1 MKDLVIGSGGGKGGG
16 GGSGTPTEA
25 KDNLDSKQ
33 FATVL
38 DLIGEGELEGLI
50 YPDPHF
56 VNAIDGAANPWHQ
69 SIFFNNTPLQNRDGS
84 YNFKDVI
91 VHARSG
97 QSNQASIP
105 INENISTV
113 VSTGFSE
120 VRNDSTPKVIQVTD
134 TDVDAV
140 KVTITVPQ
148 LQIYSDEGDIEGTEV
163 QLEIAVQYSG
173 GSYVTKVS
181 GTDGQIKG
189 RTGDLYQRDYLIRL
203 DGAFPVNVKVTR
215 ITADSTSSKLFNVIQ
230 WNAYTLITYDQR
242 NYNNSALVGVRL
254 DAEQFTSIPTR
265 KYFVKGIKVKVPHN
279 ATVRTSGDGV
289 GSLSYSGTFNG
300 TLGAAVSTNDPA
312 WCLYDLLT
320 SSRYGLGVDPST
332 NAGHLAESDL
342 DKFSFYAVSQYCSEL
357 IDDGTGTGNK
367 EPRYSLN
374 VNIQSAQEAYT
385 VINQICSVFRGMS
398 FWSTGSVSLT
408 QDSPKDT
415 SYLFTIAN
423 VLEPGFTY
431 ANSSQKTRATVAV
444 VKYFDNDLRDY
455 QYEEVKADQD
465 VINRYG
471 SIVKNIEAFGT
482 TSRGQAHRLGR
493 WLLYEQAAN
502 ETCSFVTSIEAGVVC
517 RPGDVI
523 EIADELKGGERRSGR
538 IKSATTTAITVD
550 DATGLTV
557 GSNPTLA
564 VILPDGS
571 VESKTVSTI
580 SSGVITVSSAFSSA
594 PNANSIWVYQ
604 TSDLQTSKWRVVS
617 VEEQDETNYAITCL
631 TYNDGKYSHI
641 EDGIA
646 LPVRDV
652 TNLNQVPDS
661 PVSLNATE
669 VIYENTGRAKVKII
683 VTWTNSTDNVLLRWR
698 YENNNWTS
706 VDVKRAK
713 QYEILD
719 TRVGD
724 YQIEVY
730 SVSASGLRSPNP
742 AQLKPFKA
750 IGKTAPPGQVT
761 GISLLPVDEA
771 TALLKWNRAT
781 DLDVILGGSVLIRHS
796 KLATGAE
803 WKDGTPIVGPVSGDQ
818 TSIHVPLLAGTY
830 LLKFRDDT
838 GNDSPNPSNWDPTR
852 TEIEAPTPSERDAV
866 HTLTEHTG
874 NVPFF
879 GPKVNTIYDATLG
892 GLRLTE
898 SNSVVASTG
907 QYTFNQAFDFG
918 QIYDVNLKKDI
929 KTSTYSNNELW
940 DSRTDL
946 IDTWGVIDGTGNLKP
961 DKCDAALYV
970 RTTNVDPNDVT
981 EADMGPWREFSNVLV
996 QARVFQLKLVL
1007 TSEDTTQNIVVSELG
1022 ATLELQARTESISTA
1037 VTTGTSAYSVTYAHG
1052 FKSAPNVV
1060 ITPTS
1065 QQAGDYFTLA
1075 NITRTGFQVTF
1086 KNSGSNVA
1094 RSFLWSASGFGKEI
1108 T

>member
-1 MKDLVIGSGGGKGGG
+1 MTDLVIGSGGGGKSGGG
-16 GGSGTPTEA
+16 GAGTPTEA

-120 VRNDSTPKVIQVTD
+120 VSNSSPRVVQITD
-134 TDVDAV
+134 TDVEAV

-148 LQIYSDEGDIEGTEV
+148 LQKYSDEGDIEGTEV
-163 QLEIAVQYSG
+163 QLEIAVQYAG
-173 GSYVTKVS
+173 GSYNKRVQ
-181 GTDGQIKG
+181 GDDGKITG

-203 DGAFPVNVKVTR
+203 DSSENWPVNIKVTR
-215 ITADSTSSKLFNVIQ
+215 VTADSTSSKLFNVIQ

-254 DAEQFTSIPTR
+254 DAEQFTNIPTR
-265 KYFVKGIKVKVPHN
+265 KYFVKGIKVSVPHN
-279 ATVRTSGDGV
+279 ATVRTSGYGV

-300 TLGAAVSTNDPA
+300 TLGSAVSTNDPA
-312 WCLYDLLT
+312 WCLFDLLT
-320 SSRYGLGVDPST
+320 SERYGLNLDV
-332 NAGHLAESDL
+332 SDL
-342 DKFSFYAVSQYCSEL
+342 DKFSFYAVSQYCSAL
-357 IDDGTGTGNK
+357 VLDGKGGE

-385 VINQICSVFRGMS
+385 VISQICSVFRGMS
-398 FWSTGSVSLT
+398 FWSAGSVSLT

-415 SYLFTIAN
+415 SYLFTMAN

-455 QYEEVKADQD
+455 QYEEVKADPD

-493 WLLYEQAAN
+493 WLLYEHSAN

-523 EIADELKGGERRSGR
+523 EIADELKAGERRSGR

-550 DATGLTV
+550 DSTNLTL

-604 TSDLQTSKWRVVS
+604 TSDLQTSKWRVAS

-631 TYNDGKYSHI
+631 TYNDGKYNHI
-641 EDGIA
+641 ERGWA
-646 LPVRDV
+646 LDTRDV

-661 PVSLNATE
+661 PVSLNAEE

-698 YENNNWTS
+698 YGSNNWTS

-724 YQIEVY
+724 YQIEVS
-730 SVSASGLRSPNP
+730 SVSASGLKSPEP

-771 TALLKWNRAT
+771 SALLKWNRAT

-796 KLATGAE
+796 KLTTNAE
-803 WKDGTPIVGPVSGDQ
+803 WKDATPIVPPVSGDQ
-818 TSIHVPLLAGTY
+818 TNIHVPLLSGTY

-838 GNDSPNPSNWDPTR
+838 DHDSPTPSNWDETR
-852 TEIEAPTPSERDAV
+852 TTIDKPAPSERSPIY
-866 HTLTEHTG
+866 TLTEHTG
-874 NVPFF
+874 SPFS
-879 GPKVNTIYDATLG
+879 GPKTNTVYDSTLG

-898 SNSVVASTG
+898 SGSTVSATG
-907 QYTFNQAFDFG
+907 QYIFFNSFDFG
-918 QIYDVNLKKDI
+918 QIYDVNVRKDI
-929 KTSTYSNNELW
+929 KTTTFSNDVPW

-946 IDTWGVIDGTGNLKP
+946 IDEWGVIDGNGTLKP

-970 RTTNVDPNDVT
+970 RTTNVSPNVVT
-981 EADMGPWREFSNVLV
+981 EADMGPWREFSNVLIR
-996 QARVFQLKLVL
+996 ARVFQLKVVL
-1007 TSEDTTQNIVVSELG
+1007 TSEDTTQNISVSELG
-1022 ATLELQARTESISTA
+1022 ATLELQGRTESIATA

-1052 FKSAPNVV
+1052 FKNAPNVV
-1060 ITPTS
+1060 ITPTN
-1065 QQAGDYFTLA
+1065 QQAGDYYLLS

-1086 KNSGSNVA
+1086 RNSGSNVA

>member
-1 MKDLVIGSGGGKGGG
+1 M
-16 GGSGTPTEA
+16 
-25 KDNLDSKQ
+25 
-33 FATVL
+33 
-38 DLIGEGELEGLI
+38 
-50 YPDPHF
+50 
-56 VNAIDGAANPWHQ
+56 
-69 SIFFNNTPLQNRDGS
+69 
-84 YNFKDVI
+84 
-91 VHARSG
+91 
-97 QSNQASIP
+97 
-105 INENISTV
+105 
-113 VSTGFSE
+113 
-120 VRNDSTPKVIQVTD
+120 
-134 TDVDAV
+134 
-140 KVTITVPQ
+140 
-148 LQIYSDEGDIEGTEV
+148 
-163 QLEIAVQYSG
+163 
-173 GSYVTKVS
+173 
-181 GTDGQIKG
+181 
-189 RTGDLYQRDYLIRL
+189 
-203 DGAFPVNVKVTR
+203 
-215 ITADSTSSKLFNVIQ
+215 
-230 WNAYTLITYDQR
+230 
-242 NYNNSALVGVRL
+242 
-254 DAEQFTSIPTR
+254 
-265 KYFVKGIKVKVPHN
+265 
-279 ATVRTSGDGV
+279 
-289 GSLSYSGTFNG
+289 
-300 TLGAAVSTNDPA
+300 
-312 WCLYDLLT
+312 
-320 SSRYGLGVDPST
+320 
-332 NAGHLAESDL
+332 
-342 DKFSFYAVSQYCSEL
+342 SQYCSEL

-398 FWSTGSVSLT
+398 FWSAGSVSLT

-431 ANSSQKTRATVAV
+431 ANSSQKTRSTVAV
-444 VKYFDNDLRDY
+444 VKYFDNDLRDF
-455 QYEEVKADQD
+455 QYEEVKADQE

-502 ETCSFVTSIEAGVVC
+502 ETCSFVTSIESGVVC

-550 DATGLTV
+550 DATGLTL

-564 VILPDGS
+564 VILSDGS
-571 VESKTVSTI
+571 VESKTVSNI
-580 SSGVITVSSAFSSA
+580 SSSVITVSSAFSSA
-594 PNANSIWVYQ
+594 PNVNSIWVYQ
-604 TSDLQTSKWRVVS
+604 TSDLQTTKWRVIS

-652 TNLNQVPDS
+652 TNLNQSPDS
-661 PVSLNATE
+661 PVSLNAEE

-698 YENNNWTS
+698 YGSNNWTS
-706 VDVKRAK
+706 VEVKRAK

-719 TRVGD
+719 TVPGN

-730 SVSASGLRSPNP
+730 SVSASGLRSPDP
-742 AQLKPFKA
+742 AKLDPFKA

-761 GISLLPVDEA
+761 GISLLPVDET

-781 DLDVILGGSVLIRHS
+781 DLDVILGGKVLIRHS
-796 KLATGAE
+796 KLTTNAE
-803 WKDGTPIVGPVSGDQ
+803 WKDGQIVDTVSGNQ
-818 TSIHVPLLAGTY
+818 TSTRVELLSGTY

-838 GNDSPNPSNWDPTR
+838 GNDSPNPSNWDSTR
-852 TEIEAPTPSERDAV
+852 TTIEAPTPSERSPIY
-866 HTLTEHTG
+866 TLTEHTG
-874 NVPFF
+874 SPFS
-879 GPKVNTIYDATLG
+879 GPKTNTVYDSTLG

-898 SNSVVASTG
+898 SSSTVSATG
-907 QYTFNQAFDFG
+907 QYVFFNSFDFG
-918 QIYDVNLKKDI
+918 QVYDVNIKKDI

-946 IDTWGVIDGTGNLKP
+946 IDTWGVIDGTGTLKP

-970 RTTNVDPNDVT
+970 RTTNVDPSVVT

-996 QARVFQLKLVL
+996 RARVFQLKVIL

-1060 ITPTS
+1060 ITPTN

>member
-1 MKDLVIGSGGGKGGG
+1 MTDLVIGSGGGGKSGSDGG
-16 GGSGTPTEA
+16 GTPTEA

-120 VRNDSTPKVIQVTD
+120 VSNSSPRVVQITD

-148 LQIYSDEGDIEGTEV
+148 LQKYTDEGDIEGTEV

-173 GSYVTKVS
+173 GSYSTEVS

-203 DGAFPVNVKVTR
+203 NKDENWPVNIKVTR
-215 ITADSTSSKLFNVIQ
+215 VTADSTSSKLFNKIQ
-230 WNAYTLITYDQR
+230 WNAYTLITYDDR
-242 NYNNSALVGVRL
+242 KYNNSALVGVRL
-254 DAEQFTSIPTR
+254 DAEQFTNIPTR
-265 KYFVKGIKVKVPHN
+265 KYFVKGIKVSVPHN
-279 ATVRTSGDGV
+279 ATVRTSGYGV

-300 TLGAAVSTNDPA
+300 TLGSAVSTNDPA
-312 WCLYDLLT
+312 WCLFDLLT
-320 SSRYGLGVDPST
+320 SERYGLNLDV
-332 NAGHLAESDL
+332 SDL
-342 DKFSFYAVSQYCSEL
+342 DKFSFYAVSQYCSAL
-357 IDDGTGTGNK
+357 VLDGKGGE

-385 VINQICSVFRGMS
+385 VISQICSVFRGMS
-398 FWSTGSVSLT
+398 FWSAGSVSLT

-415 SYLFTIAN
+415 SYLFTMAN

-455 QYEEVKADQD
+455 QYEEVKADPD

-493 WLLYEQAAN
+493 WLLYEHSAN

-523 EIADELKGGERRSGR
+523 EIADELKAGERRSGR

-550 DATGLTV
+550 DSTNLTL

-604 TSDLQTSKWRVVS
+604 TSDLQTSKWRVAS

-631 TYNDGKYSHI
+631 TYNDGKYNHI
-641 EDGIA
+641 ERGWA
-646 LPVRDV
+646 LDTRDV

-661 PVSLNATE
+661 PVSLNAEE

-698 YENNNWTS
+698 YGSNNWTS

-724 YQIEVY
+724 YQIEVS
-730 SVSASGLRSPNP
+730 SVSASGLKSPEP

-771 TALLKWNRAT
+771 SALLKWNRAT

-796 KLATGAE
+796 KLTTNAE
-803 WKDGTPIVGPVSGDQ
+803 WKDATPIVPPVSGDQ
-818 TSIHVPLLAGTY
+818 TNIHVPLLSGTY

-838 GNDSPNPSNWDPTR
+838 DHDSPTPSNWDETR
-852 TEIEAPTPSERDAV
+852 TTIDKPAPSERSPIY
-866 HTLTEHTG
+866 TLTEHTG
-874 NVPFF
+874 SPFS
-879 GPKVNTIYDATLG
+879 GPKTNTVYDSTLG

-898 SNSVVASTG
+898 SGSTVSATG
-907 QYTFNQAFDFG
+907 QYIFFNSFDFG
-918 QIYDVNLKKDI
+918 QIYDVNVRKDI
-929 KTSTYSNNELW
+929 KTTTFSNDVPW

-946 IDTWGVIDGTGNLKP
+946 IDEWGVIDGNGTLKP

-970 RTTNVDPNDVT
+970 RTTNVSPNVVT
-981 EADMGPWREFSNVLV
+981 EADMGPWREFSNVLIR
-996 QARVFQLKLVL
+996 ARVFQLKVVL
-1007 TSEDTTQNIVVSELG
+1007 TSEDTTQNISVSELG
-1022 ATLELQARTESISTA
+1022 ATLELQGRTESIATA
-1037 VTTGTSAYSVTYAHG
+1037 VTTGTSAFNITYAHG
-1052 FKSAPNVV
+1052 FKNAPNVV
-1060 ITPTS
+1060 ITPTN
-1065 QQAGDYFTLA
+1065 QQAGDYFLLS

-1094 RSFLWSASGFGKEI
+1094 RSFLWSATGFGKEI